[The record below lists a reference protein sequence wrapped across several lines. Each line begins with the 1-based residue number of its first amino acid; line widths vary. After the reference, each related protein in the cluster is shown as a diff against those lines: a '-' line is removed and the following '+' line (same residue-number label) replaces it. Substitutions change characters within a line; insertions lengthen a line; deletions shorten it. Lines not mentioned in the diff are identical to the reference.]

1 MTIYSRLTRLTRL
14 IEKAKGEASDQTAS
28 KDLKRLTREEIRLLP
43 SKFDHVSS
51 HSFPSQEWSREYRM
65 TDRPGLILTRM
76 LLIFRRP
83 AQIEMASSFNLFCRS
98 QSSLSLCHSLLPFLV
113 PRAPLLL
120 PHSFQVL
127 QQRPVPLHLS
137 LLRFN
142 SYSFPI
148 QQRCHCTSPFPVI
161 DAQGIS

>member
-28 KDLKRLTREEIRLLP
+28 KDSKRLTREEIRLLP
-43 SKFDHVSS
+43 SKFDHVFS
-51 HSFPSQEWSREYRM
+51 HSFPSQQWSREYCM

-98 QSSLSLCHSLLPFLV
+98 QSSLPLDLSLLPLLF
-113 PRAPLLL
+113 PRAPSCFRLLSTFSNSGRYRFIF
-120 PHSFQVL
+120 HS
-127 QQRPVPLHLS
+127 S
-137 LLRFN
+137 RFN
-142 SYSFPI
+142 SHSCPT
-148 QQRCHCTSPFPVI
+148 QQRCHCASPSHYRCTR
-161 DAQGIS
+161 IS